1 MAVLDK
7 SAKAFRRLKEWDGPC
22 IVGSGFDRDDLEKA
36 GALEADALA
45 AVTSGDNSNIL
56 TARIAR
62 ETYGIAHVV
71 ARIYDPRR
79 AQIYLRLG
87 IATVATVSW
96 TIDQV
101 RHQLLPTGVDIE
113 WSDPTGSLSLVERR
127 LPERWAGK
135 RLADL
140 TVPGEVTLVSVT
152 RAGAVRLDFS
162 DLVGQDGDILHIMA
176 TNDALARF
184 QARLIGSGATV
195 GGSA

>member
-1 MAVLDK
+1 M
-7 SAKAFRRLKEWDGPC
+7 
-22 IVGSGFDRDDLEKA
+22 
-36 GALEADALA
+36 
-45 AVTSGDNSNIL
+45 
-56 TARIAR
+56 
-62 ETYGIAHVV
+62 
-71 ARIYDPRR
+71 
-79 AQIYLRLG
+79 
-87 IATVATVSW
+87 

-135 RLADL
+135 RLSDL